1 MRNALALIA
10 MLTVAGC
17 AADED
22 AAPSTPTESAAPV
35 RVEIPRASSEPRIV
49 RATGRI
55 EASREASLGFRT
67 GGVIA
72 RIAVDIGDRVDAG
85 DLLAELRST
94 DVDAALEAAREQRER
109 AHRDLAR
116 AEDLL
121 ARQLVAREQVDNAR
135 TALALAEAALRDA
148 EFTRRY
154 TEIRAAA
161 PGRVLAR
168 LAEPGEVIAAG
179 QPVLRIG
186 DTDGAW
192 IVRVALADRDALAI
206 ATGTSARVDV
216 RAAALDD
223 VPAEVVRIGGS
234 AGTASAAIDA
244 EIGFAAP
251 ATSLVSGLVADAE
264 IAIPATPLLTIPVS
278 ALLRAEAGRA
288 TVYVISGGRAEPRE
302 LATGRLQ
309 GQRIE
314 VRDGLEADAEVVVEG
329 AAWLDPGQPVRVLR

>member
-1 MRNALALIA
+1 MRTALALIA
-10 MLTVAGC
+10 VLTVAGC
-17 AADED
+17 ASDE
-22 AAPSTPTESAAPV
+22 ATSPTAVETAAPV
-35 RVEIPRASSEPRIV
+35 RVEIPRASTEPRIV
-49 RATGRI
+49 RAAGRI
-55 EASREASLGFRT
+55 EASSEASLAFRT

-109 AHRDLAR
+109 ARRDLAR

-135 TALALAEAALRDA
+135 TALAVAEAALRDA

-179 QPVLRIG
+179 QPVVRVG
-186 DTDGAW
+186 ETDGAW
-192 IVRVALADRDALAI
+192 ILRVALADRDALAI
-206 ATGTSARVDV
+206 APGTSARIDV
-216 RAAALDD
+216 RAAGLDD
-223 VPAEVVRIGGS
+223 VAAEVVRIGGA
-234 AGTASAAIDA
+234 AGSASAAIDA

-251 ATSLVSGLVADAE
+251 GTSLVSGLVAEAE
-264 IAIPATPLLTIPVS
+264 IAVPATPLLTIPVS

-288 TVYVISGGRAEPRE
+288 TVYVVTDGRGEPRE
-302 LATGRLQ
+302 ISTGRLLAE
-309 GQRIE
+309 RIE
-314 VRDGLEADAEVVVEG
+314 VEDGLAADAEVVVEG